1 MKLKK
6 LGMATMA
13 FALVVGSITP
23 NSAYAKELQNQASV
37 NGNYYIVSPLW
48 DSISSIS
55 PRISASGTVYCRN
68 YNWRY

>member
-23 NSAYAKELQNQASV
+23 NSAYTWVFESKEHGMIYVDCINRSV
-37 NGNYYIVSPLW
+37 VSK
-48 DSISSIS
+48 
-55 PRISASGTVYCRN
+55 
-68 YNWRY
+68 